1 VPGPAHEVRDVQAVP
16 WSLTPARGHS
26 VPLLASAGSMG
37 MGEEQLSSDVMKD
50 NISLDLD
57 FIETQLKVSCG
68 NAKSI
73 EGICSWPRL
82 ESIKSKFDKRS
93 FTNVHPD
100 IADSYIFTPAPTY
113 SFIVNEFHPYPLTAN
128 ALKIGG

>member
-1 VPGPAHEVRDVQAVP
+1 VDRDKTIEN
-16 WSLTPARGHS
+16 LHARHLI
-26 VPLLASAGSMG
+26 LLARQ
-37 MGEEQLSSDVMKD
+37 GELSWEK
-50 NISLDLD
+50 D

-93 FTNVHPD
+93 FTNTHPD
-100 IADSYIFTPAPTY
+100 LADSYIFTPAPTY
-113 SFIVNEFHPYPLTAN
+113 SFIVNEFHPYPLST
-128 ALKIGG
+128 KKTKD